1 MSLERLESLGLVH
14 LHPDV
19 VMVPPL
25 GGKKQLDKDR
35 EEMLKRQERIKRGL
49 PEFEEFDD
57 EFDDEKVKHKDH
69 DGEL

>member
-1 MSLERLESLGLVH
+1 MH

-35 EEMLKRQERIKRGL
+35 GDVKEARKDQARFN
-49 PEFEEFDD
+49 EFEEFD
-57 EFDDEKVKHKDH
+57 EFNDGSVKCNKDDR
-69 DGEL
+69 ELSSEQ